1 MTDNSEY
8 RDKFEQVVSSYGQM
22 ESLLGA
28 DAYSVFIDDHRA
40 DQKYVLARADKIK
53 AASASMRVAAF
64 FGMLA
69 AIPVIVFLWKWAL
82 SY

>member
-1 MTDNSEY
+1 MSEEY

-28 DAYSVFIDDHRA
+28 DAYNVFIDDHRA
-40 DQKYVLARADKIK
+40 DQKYILAKADRTRAYG
-53 AASASMRVAAF
+53 AAVRVIAF

-69 AIPVIVFLWKWAL
+69 SIPVIVFLWKWAL